1 MRKIVFSAATA
12 AIVAFATAG
21 WAQINRDETS
31 CSAIA
36 TDGTF
41 CLSGQ
46 YTTPPS
52 ASATREAAVLAT
64 FAKELFGE
72 GSTGTEV
79 TLATGTDLR
88 LSANYDNSGGANRG
102 IPAGRIMNVT
112 FTLLDGVQF
121 AENVGPLAYSE
132 AGSALQAS
140 ISQADSTGGERGD
153 SSVTYVVKS
162 EALLDDAVSVFTFT
176 LPKLMNLGVLGG
188 TAVSGREPTAK
199 VSVVVEPAG
208 NRFQS
213 GNNFAAFPPASS
225 SSNNDNVRSF
235 ARSTLRYPLTVTPTA
250 QQSVNININDRTA
263 FVVPDDNVETV
274 SGSDFGS
281 AGRSALEIATLEI
294 DVANANRADNTAAFQ
309 ASSGDMM
316 NITVTGPF
324 GTGDILFLS
333 RDTTYSTSGANRDVV
348 LTVTGRTATSTATLT
363 SVADGNVRTLYLV
376 PAADRTLSR
385 GLYRTT
391 FEADFSEDSMR
402 DTTAQSEVVRLEYSN
417 LTVQGYAYA
426 MPNPG
431 VSDVS
436 NLRLRC
442 ESSGNCAVFLDCYDQ
457 NGRSIGGFPE
467 MTVMARATTVL
478 NTKSTVDGTSL
489 ARLLGV
495 ETWAGRLSCEILS
508 NANVGVQVLT
518 RSGGTLVNNTYIS
531 GSEPSTTP

>member
-1 MRKIVFSAATA
+1 MRKIVLSAATA

-21 WAQINRDETS
+21 WAQTQINRDETS
-31 CSAIA
+31 CSMIPA
-36 TDGTF
+36 DGTF

-46 YTTPPS
+46 FTTPPGVS
-52 ASATREAAVLAT
+52 TSREAARLAT
-64 FAKELFGE
+64 FAKELFGA
-72 GSTGTEV
+72 GSTDTEF

-88 LSANYDNSGGANRG
+88 LTANYETADRT
-102 IPAGRIMNVT
+102 IPVGKTMNVT

-121 AENVGPLAYSE
+121 AENVEALAYSE
-132 AGSALQAS
+132 AGSLLQAS

-153 SSVTYVVKS
+153 SSVTYVIKA
-162 EALLDDAVSVFTFT
+162 EAPLDDPASVFTFT
-176 LPKLMNLGVLGG
+176 LPKLMNLGALGG
-188 TAVSGREPTAK
+188 PAVSGREPTAR
-199 VSVVVEPAG
+199 VSVTVEPAG
-208 NRFQS
+208 NRFDT
-213 GNNFAAFPPASS
+213 GNKFAAFPPASS

-235 ARSTLRYPLTVTPTA
+235 ARSTLRYPLTVTPDEE
-250 QQSVNININDRTA
+250 QSVNINIDDRAA

-281 AGRSALEIATLEI
+281 TGRSALKIATLEI
-294 DVANANRADNTAAFQ
+294 DVVPANRADNRNAFQ

-316 NITVTGPF
+316 NITVTGPL

-333 RDTTYSTSGANRDVV
+333 RDTTYSTSGDNRDVMF
-348 LTVTGRTATSTATLT
+348 TVTGRTATSSSVTLT
-363 SVADGNVRTLYLV
+363 SVADGHERTLYLV
-376 PAADRTLSR
+376 PAAGRTLSR

-402 DTTAQSEVVRLEYSN
+402 DTRAQTEVVRIEYSN

-426 MPNPG
+426 IPNPD
-431 VSDVS
+431 VSDTG

-467 MTVMARATTVL
+467 LTVTARATMRL
-478 NTKSTVDGTSL
+478 NTKSTVAGSSL
-489 ARLLGV
+489 TDALGV
-495 ETWAGRLSCEILS
+495 DTWEGRLSCEVLS